1 MPNYIVNDSDD
12 KSSSC
17 FGGRGVLCAL
27 VKPKSAES
35 TRAKYKGMFQVF
47 TVRGRVASVTLN

>member
-35 TRAKYKGMFQVF
+35 TRAKYKGMFQV
-47 TVRGRVASVTLN
+47 